1 MVQVSVRIHTR
12 SGDGSIVLSTVVFV
26 QTAETK
32 GATVLIMVKT
42 FAKNRI
48 INGDGNIVRS
58 IVDTAMFLHRM
69 LQTLPLL
76 KC

>member
-12 SGDGSIVLSTVVFV
+12 SGDGSIVLSTVDFV

-32 GATVLIMVKT
+32 GATVLTMVKT
-42 FAKNRI
+42 FAKSRI

-58 IVDTAMFLHRM
+58 IVDTAMFL
-69 LQTLPLL
+69 PLL